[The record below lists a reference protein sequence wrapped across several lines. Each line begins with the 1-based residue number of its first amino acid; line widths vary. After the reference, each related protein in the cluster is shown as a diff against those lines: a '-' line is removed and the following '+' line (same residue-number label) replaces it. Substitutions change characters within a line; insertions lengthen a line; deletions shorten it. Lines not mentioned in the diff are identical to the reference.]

1 MKKLS
6 VFIYSMAGGGAERV
20 VSNLLKYLVNH
31 FEIHLILQNE
41 QIDYTLP
48 KGVKIHLL
56 ENSKPFESGI
66 LKLAMR
72 HIHNYVKNYLYL
84 KARPVG

>member
-31 FEIHLILQNE
+31 FEIHLILQNN
-41 QIDYTLP
+41 QIDYELP

-56 ENSKPFESGI
+56 ENSKPFESKNPFSCPKI
-66 LKLAMR
+66 QNTLPKLR
-72 HIHNYVKNYLYL
+72 H
-84 KARPVG
+84 

>member
-31 FEIHLILQNE
+31 FEIHLILQND
-41 QIDYTLP
+41 QIDYELP
-48 KGVKIHLL
+48 KGVKIH
-56 ENSKPFESGI
+56 
-66 LKLAMR
+66 
-72 HIHNYVKNYLYL
+72 
-84 KARPVG
+84 